1 MGIQVGKH
9 KARCGGNFVS
19 LARGTDGPG
28 QQASLPHR
36 SNGTLRSRVY
46 GMCARRTN
54 RHDSLSSEYSI
65 ACDYGISAQ
74 APRSKLCLVK
84 PVIRWHCCIDDEEV
98 TTTGKHRRQACD
110 QIERKFFPYFPDLSN
125 ALHSE

>member
-1 MGIQVGKH
+1 MKYEHLGWFHDQPQGRHEARLGIQVGKH

-74 APRSKLCLVK
+74 APRSKLCLAK
-84 PVIRWHCCIDDEEV
+84 R
-98 TTTGKHRRQACD
+98 
-110 QIERKFFPYFPDLSN
+110 L
-125 ALHSE
+125 